1 MDRFGLIFYF
11 FSFACCGNL
20 SRKFSI
26 SAAVKTLFIGR
37 NRIRLDG
44 VDSTNN
50 YAAELLRQVGTS
62 EGTLITSTYQTAGRG
77 QRSNAWQSEAG
88 KNILCTYILKPTWL
102 GIDRQFVLNKAIS
115 LAVLHAI
122 AAFCKSFE
130 IKIKWPNDVYIG
142 DCKVAG
148 ILVENT
154 ILGGQIVSSL
164 AGIGLNVNQQNIS
177 IEGRNV
183 CSIADVVKHLV
194 SLDSVQDELSAQL
207 EALYLRLRNG
217 NDRSIEEEFSSVL
230 FKRDEACTFETANG
244 LQRFV
249 VRGVSSHGQ
258 LIVEDSEGN
267 KHQFNHG
274 EVHMIIGGAE
284 NA

>member
-1 MDRFGLIFYF
+1 
-11 FSFACCGNL
+11 L

-37 NRIRLDG
+37 NRIRFDG

-50 YAAELLRQVGTS
+50 YAAELLRQVGIL
-62 EGTLITSTYQTAGRG
+62 EGTLITANYQTAGRG

-102 GIDRQFVLNKAIS
+102 AVDRQFALNKAVA
-115 LAVLHAI
+115 LAVQRTI
-122 AAFCKSFE
+122 QSFCAQRSVW
-130 IKIKWPNDVYIG
+130 IKWPNDVLVN
-142 DCKVAG
+142 DSKVAG
-148 ILVENT
+148 ILIENT
-154 ILGGQIVSSL
+154 VSGGQIVSSL
-164 AGIGLNVNQQNIS
+164 AGIGVNVNQQNMS

-183 CSIADVVKHLV
+183 CSIADVLNQTF
-194 SLDSVQDELSAQL
+194 SLDAVQDELSEQL
-207 EALYLRLRNG
+207 EAVYLGLRTG
-217 NDRSIEEEFSSVL
+217 NDKKIDEEFSSVL
-230 FKRDEACTFETANG
+230 YKRDEVCAFETANG
-244 LQRFV
+244 LRRFV
-249 VRGVSSHGQ
+249 VRGVSEQGQ
-258 LIVEDSEGN
+258 LIVEDTEGN